1 MPKKKRT
8 AIRDR
13 GDAARTSS
21 NNSASRRRR
30 ADVRGARGATA
41 VPIISLKDFR
51 SKVELVLDA
60 REDALKVKKGA
71 IKAYLYTKCLPR
83 VLANLV
89 DDEDDD

>member
-1 MPKKKRT
+1 M
-8 AIRDR
+8 AVELVLRDESE
-13 GDAARTSS
+13 DS
-21 NNSASRRRR
+21 
-30 ADVRGARGATA
+30 V
-41 VPIISLKDFR
+41 ISLKDFR
-51 SKVELVLDA
+51 RKVEVLLDA